1 MFDLLRIKGLCVLF
15 LLQGILLPYH
25 PLGINKLVI
34 HDQRIGVGA
43 SGQVTGLQIDMTR
56 PHGGQRNSL

>member
-1 MFDLLRIKGLCVLF
+1 MHASTHPVLSIIYA
-15 LLQGILLPYH
+15 LKLPYH
-25 PLGINKLVI
+25 PLGIDKLVI